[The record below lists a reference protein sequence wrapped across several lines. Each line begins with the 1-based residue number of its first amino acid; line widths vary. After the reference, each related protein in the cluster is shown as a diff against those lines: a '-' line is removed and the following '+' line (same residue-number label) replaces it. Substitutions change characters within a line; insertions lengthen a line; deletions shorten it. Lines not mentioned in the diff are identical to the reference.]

1 MKLSVQQRDLAGT
14 GRAASDW
21 IAVPLLKAD
30 PATRRL
36 DGAVAALDKRLG
48 GALRSAIGSGDFRG
62 RSGEVLPL
70 YPTAGGK
77 LQRVL
82 LLGLGEADALDAG
95 ELRRAAGR
103 AVGHA
108 MSKNARSLSIAL
120 PKLRKPQ
127 PPTAAQALAEGAA
140 LAA

>member
-62 RSGEVLPL
+62 RSGEVMPL
-70 YPTAGGK
+70 YPSAGGK

-82 LLGLGEADALDAG
+82 LLGLGQLIDRLRVFRADVSINRDH
-95 ELRRAAGR
+95 
-103 AVGHA
+103 GHA
-108 MSKNARSLSIAL
+108 DHHDEHNCDEPFFTRCKI
-120 PKLRKPQ
+120 Q
-127 PPTAAQALAEGAA
+127 F
-140 LAA
+140 